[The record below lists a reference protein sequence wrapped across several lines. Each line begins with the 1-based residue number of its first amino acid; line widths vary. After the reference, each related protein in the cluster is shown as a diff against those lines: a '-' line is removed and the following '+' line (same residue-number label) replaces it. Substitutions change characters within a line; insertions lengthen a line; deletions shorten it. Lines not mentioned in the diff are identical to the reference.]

1 MKKGILTAL
10 GLCLLFLCACG
21 RLQSPLAGES
31 GQEQDRDSGVAVTL
45 TGSGAEVK
53 GGGASVS
60 GSVVTIGAVGEYRIS
75 GMLDDGQIVV
85 DTGEDKVDVT
95 LVLDGAQISNSAG
108 PAILVRQAKNV
119 HVVLARDSENVLT
132 SGTEADLAAADENR
146 SGAAIFSEDDLSFEG
161 GGSLTVRGYLN
172 NGITCK
178 DDLKIKGGAI
188 TVLSA
193 NNGVRASESLTV
205 TGGMLSVTAGNDGL
219 KTSSAAK
226 EGKGFIELTDG
237 SVSIRSGGDGV
248 DAVGELRVTGG
259 SLQTESRQDLVS
271 NGSRKGLKAGTL
283 LSVTGGSV
291 SVRADED
298 GLRCDGNIRL
308 SGGSVSIIAS
318 TGVQSGVKDSG
329 AGDIEITGGS
339 LFVSAAGQA
348 LKAEGRLSLGGEL
361 LALSNSD
368 KQRRPDAG
376 GPAYVMADIE
386 GAKDERLLLGMDTII
401 VPQSFRVLLYASSSL
416 RTGETFAVQVE
427 DRGYSLT
434 VR

>member
-75 GMLDDGQIVV
+75 GTLDDGQIVV

-193 NNGVRASESLTV
+193 NNGVRASESLT
-205 TGGMLSVTAGNDGL
+205 
-219 KTSSAAK
+219 
-226 EGKGFIELTDG
+226 
-237 SVSIRSGGDGV
+237 VSIRSGGDGV